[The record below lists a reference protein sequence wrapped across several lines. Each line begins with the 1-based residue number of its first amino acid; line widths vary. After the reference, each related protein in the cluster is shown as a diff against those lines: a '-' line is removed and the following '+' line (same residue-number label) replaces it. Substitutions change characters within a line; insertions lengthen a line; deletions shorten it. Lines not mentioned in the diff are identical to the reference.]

1 MINYTIIIPH
11 KNAFKYL
18 QRCLDSIPERED
30 IQIIVVDD
38 NSDNIIV
45 DDFPGINKK
54 NIEIYFTRE
63 NKGAGYARNVGLS
76 YAKGKWLLFADADDF
91 FNLGFLNVLD
101 NYIDSDND
109 IIYFSANSINIDTGK
124 KSHRNKKLVDTL
136 SEYLNETK
144 KNKDILIYR
153 NWEPWSKMFNLNF
166 IQRNNIKFEEVRVGN
181 DALFV
186 INAGMLAK
194 KINVDISEIYCVTYN
209 KRSLTFIVDED
220 LFDARFLSKIKIN
233 NFLSKLNKEQYKLSL
248 GSDIVASS
256 RYGLKKT
263 INFIKIARKN
273 NNKIFYASVKAIID
287 KLF

>member
-1 MINYTIIIPH
+1 M
-11 KNAFKYL
+11 K
-18 QRCLDSIPERED
+18 Q
-30 IQIIVVDD
+30 
-38 NSDNIIV
+38 
-45 DDFPGINKK
+45 
-54 NIEIYFTRE
+54 
-63 NKGAGYARNVGLS
+63 
-76 YAKGKWLLFADADDF
+76 
-91 FNLGFLNVLD
+91 
-101 NYIDSDND
+101 
-109 IIYFSANSINIDTGK
+109 
-124 KSHRNKKLVDTL
+124 
-136 SEYLNETK
+136 

-153 NWEPWSKMFNLNF
+153 NWELWSKMFNLNF

-194 KINVDISEIYCVTYN
+194 KINVDISEIYCVTQN
-209 KRSLTFIVDED
+209 KRSLIFIVDED

-273 NNKIFYASVKAIID
+273 NNKIFYVSVKAIID